1 MGDDKPKP
9 DTSGEATS
17 TSTSTSTSTP
27 ASSSTPPASSE
38 ASSEAS
44 AKASPEASAK
54 TSSKPAAS
62 ERRRGTAAAVKKG
75 TSTVRSKLASLLWLI
90 AVVCA
95 LFLAVGA
102 LLVALKANPENPVVK
117 FILDGAATLDLGVF
131 SPEEGLFPVEKGRSM
146 VEATL
151 INWGLAAVAYLIVG
165 KVVDR
170 IIRP

>member
-38 ASSEAS
+38 ASS
-44 AKASPEASAK
+44 EASAK

>member
-1 MGDDKPKP
+1 MADEKPEP
-9 DTSGEATS
+9 DTTGEA

-27 ASSSTPPASSE
+27 ASSSAPESTSTPTSTSASTSTSTS
-38 ASSEAS
+38 ASTGA
-44 AKASPEASAK
+44 
-54 TSSKPAAS
+54 SKPAAS
-62 ERRRGTAAAVKKG
+62 ERRRNAGAAVKKG
-75 TSTVRSKLASLLWLI
+75 TSTVRSKLASLLWLV

>member
-1 MGDDKPKP
+1 MADEKPKW
-9 DTSGEATS
+9 DTTGEA

-27 ASSSTPPASSE
+27 ASSSAPDSTAKSAAQPASTGTTAE
-38 ASSEAS
+38 A
-44 AKASPEASAK
+44 
-54 TSSKPAAS
+54 SKPAGP
-62 ERRRGTAAAVKKG
+62 ERRRNTAAAVKKG
-75 TSTVRSKLASLLWLI
+75 TSTVRSKLASLCWLI

-165 KVVDR
+165 KIVDR

>member
-38 ASSEAS
+38 AS

-54 TSSKPAAS
+54 TSSKPAGS

-165 KVVDR
+165 KIVDR

>member
-1 MGDDKPKP
+1 MADEKPVP
-9 DTSGEATS
+9 DTTGEA

-27 ASSSTPPASSE
+27 ASSSAPESTSTPTSTSASTSTSTS
-38 ASSEAS
+38 ASTGA
-44 AKASPEASAK
+44 
-54 TSSKPAAS
+54 SKPAAS
-62 ERRRGTAAAVKKG
+62 ERRRNAGAAVKKG
-75 TSTVRSKLASLLWLI
+75 TSTVRSKLASLLWLV

>member
-27 ASSSTPPASSE
+27 ASSSTSPSSSAAAPAASSE
-38 ASSEAS
+38 PAP
-44 AKASPEASAK
+44 KA
-54 TSSKPAAS
+54 SSKPAGS

-75 TSTVRSKLASLLWLI
+75 TSTVRSKLASLLWLV

-131 SPEEGLFPVEKGRSM
+131 SPEEGLFPIDKERSK

-165 KVVDR
+165 KILDR

>member
-1 MGDDKPKP
+1 MADEKPEP
-9 DTSGEATS
+9 DTTGEA

-27 ASSSTPPASSE
+27 ASSSAPESTSTPSASTSTSTS
-38 ASSEAS
+38 ASTGA
-44 AKASPEASAK
+44 
-54 TSSKPAAS
+54 SKPAAS
-62 ERRRGTAAAVKKG
+62 ERRRNAGAAVKKG
-75 TSTVRSKLASLLWLI
+75 TSTVRSKLASLLWLV